1 MKVLRI
7 ILAILLAGASISVFS
22 QNQLG
27 YVKTLG
33 RPHQKGQPLSGVSIR
48 AKGAHN
54 VVLSKNDGTFSMMMT
69 GKKNGDQYS
78 FQQIQKTGY
87 ELNDAGMIGRS
98 YAFSA
103 KVPITIVMIGR
114 QQLQEDKLRI
124 ENCAY
129 EKAGKNYR
137 AKLAILEQQKKDKMI
152 TAEKYRQQLMELQ
165 NSFGKYEALINSLAD
180 HYART
185 DYDGLDEKERIINL
199 CIEQGELER
208 ADSLLQR
215 IGIQERVE
223 NIAKQ
228 LSAGQS
234 LMEEAQSD
242 QAKIL
247 KQQQK
252 DAQYLY
258 NLYSIALS
266 RFDNNK
272 ARFYIETRAELDTT
286 NVDWQLDASKYVS
299 EFMADYTK
307 ALALA
312 NRGLRNARRMYG
324 EESEQ
329 TLKSY
334 IQICEVFFEMKK
346 YNEALVYNQK
356 ALTIAQKIYDGS
368 HRLKAQCYSD
378 AASLYGALGEFSK
391 AFESAKQAITIRE
404 AVNSKPNEELAESYF
419 SYGYLYAMTGKLKE
433 ALEILKKSV
442 DMLIELYGEQYN
454 HVADGYQNISN
465 NYMMMGDYSK
475 AEDYLTR
482 AYELKKHL
490 LGENHPDITVCYN
503 GFCALSQ
510 AKGDYH
516 KMLEY
521 AQKALDIRLLIYGE
535 NNTATAKSYNNV
547 AAAYGSLG
555 DLEKSLEYSLR
566 ALNINKKIL
575 NQNHPDIA
583 YNYFNVAI
591 TYFNL
596 KDYLHAR
603 ENVNHAIEIFQKAY
617 KGENHRDVAH
627 CYNTL
632 GSISSGEKKYDE
644 SLKYY
649 QKALS
654 ILKVA
659 VGEGH
664 DAYADCYKNIGVAYY
679 EMEDYPQALSNLK
692 KALDIYIKLGGED
705 HSLAVSTKK
714 ELQTVYE
721 KLLDLYP
728 EDARIQEEYQ
738 QFKYSHMQTKK

>member
-378 AASLYGALGEFSK
+378 ISL
-391 AFESAKQAITIRE
+391 
-404 AVNSKPNEELAESYF
+404 
-419 SYGYLYAMTGKLKE
+419 M
-433 ALEILKKSV
+433 
-442 DMLIELYGEQYN
+442 
-454 HVADGYQNISN
+454 
-465 NYMMMGDYSK
+465 
-475 AEDYLTR
+475 
-482 AYELKKHL
+482 
-490 LGENHPDITVCYN
+490 
-503 GFCALSQ
+503 
-510 AKGDYH
+510 
-516 KMLEY
+516 
-521 AQKALDIRLLIYGE
+521 
-535 NNTATAKSYNNV
+535 ATFM
-547 AAAYGSLG
+547 
-555 DLEKSLEYSLR
+555 R
-566 ALNINKKIL
+566 
-575 NQNHPDIA
+575 
-583 YNYFNVAI
+583 
-591 TYFNL
+591 
-596 KDYLHAR
+596 
-603 ENVNHAIEIFQKAY
+603 
-617 KGENHRDVAH
+617 
-627 CYNTL
+627 
-632 GSISSGEKKYDE
+632 
-644 SLKYY
+644 
-649 QKALS
+649 
-654 ILKVA
+654 
-659 VGEGH
+659 
-664 DAYADCYKNIGVAYY
+664 
-679 EMEDYPQALSNLK
+679 
-692 KALDIYIKLGGED
+692 
-705 HSLAVSTKK
+705 
-714 ELQTVYE
+714 
-721 KLLDLYP
+721 
-728 EDARIQEEYQ
+728 
-738 QFKYSHMQTKK
+738 